1 MVVDTVTA
9 VMEAAMVA
17 AENSEIKNK
26 AKLREYLYKNPKKL
40 AMKLQNFL
48 KSDEGELLQPV
59 KIKGTGIKYFYSYY
73 DKRFVPCP
81 CNSEYYLMHWLD
93 EDPDVCYV
101 YSHYKWMMGVVL
113 KVKRQE
119 IKFIGFN

>member
-1 MVVDTVTA
+1 MAVATAIVT
-9 VMEAAMVA
+9 MEAAMVA

-48 KSDEGELLQPV
+48 KSDEGELLQPI
-59 KIKGTGIKYFYSYY
+59 KIKGTGIKYLYSHY
-73 DKRFVPCP
+73 DKKFVPCP
-81 CNSEYYLMHWLD
+81 CDGEYYLMHWVD

-101 YSHYKWMMGVVL
+101 YSHYKWMTGIVL
-113 KVKRQE
+113 KVRRQE
-119 IKFIGFN
+119 INFIGFN